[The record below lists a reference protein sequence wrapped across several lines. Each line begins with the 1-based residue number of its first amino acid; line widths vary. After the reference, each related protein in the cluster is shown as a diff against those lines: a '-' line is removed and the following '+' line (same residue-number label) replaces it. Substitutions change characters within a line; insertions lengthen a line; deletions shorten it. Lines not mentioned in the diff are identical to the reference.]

1 MLGVEFPGMSA
12 PAVLRDVF
20 HSHRAAW
27 GEEDDGYVFED
38 GRSPLGRLDVLVYR
52 PAGGD
57 GLTSFAT
64 IGMAARQMPAAPG
77 PGGGGRAEL
86 QFSRRG
92 RLARE
97 DEYAVAAALADI
109 AVHPFVTGQQLNW
122 GHMIGLGRDFPTFAG
137 CRAVF
142 LAGPL
147 RDADR
152 DYIATTDG
160 AVRLVNVVPITEA
173 ERALGRTL
181 PPIAFAERLQAQ
193 VDVFAERP
201 V

>member
-1 MLGVEFPGMSA
+1 MSA
-12 PAVLRDVF
+12 PPVLRDVF
-20 HSHRAAW
+20 HAHRAAW
-27 GEEDDGYVFED
+27 GVEDDGYVFED
-38 GRSPLGRLDVLVYR
+38 GRPPLDRLDVLVYR
-52 PAGGD
+52 PATAAD
-57 GLTSFAT
+57 MTSFAT
-64 IGMAARQMPAAPG
+64 VGMAAREMPAAPG

-86 QFSRRG
+86 QLSRRG

-97 DEYAVAAALADI
+97 DEYAIAAALANL

-122 GHMIGLGRDFPTFAG
+122 GHLIGLGSDFPTFPG

-147 RDADR
+147 SNTGR
-152 DYIATTDG
+152 DYIATGDG
-160 AVRLVNVVPITEA
+160 AVRVINIVPITDA

-181 PPIAFAERLQAQ
+181 PPVSFAQKLIDQ

-201 V
+201 I